1 MSNSKELAVVEQSEA
16 PVRRF
21 IPSETYEPRSIQD
34 AMWLAKV
41 LVQSR
46 LLPRAVTTPEQAFT
60 IILAGK
66 ELGLSAMQS
75 LRAVHVI
82 EGKPTLAADLQ
93 VALVKR
99 SPSCSYFRLVK
110 SDANE
115 AVYETQRGDDPE
127 PTRLSFTIADAQRAQ
142 LTGKDNWKKYPA
154 AMLRARCASA
164 LARVVYPELVMGVY
178 DPDELERP
186 MPPRK
191 PLPRL
196 QTTEPQDAESEPAPT
211 AAPAPSDVDAMI
223 AECQR
228 GFVNWDAK
236 RAWAEANKERKAGL
250 SEEARE
256 RITQAF
262 KAAHPTR
269 KPKEE
274 PPPAAAEP
282 PPPDTGEVAE
292 PGSDDGDDSL
302 PAA

>member
-1 MSNSKELAVVEQSEA
+1 VINGNGKELAVVEQSEA

-34 AMWLAKV
+34 ALWLAKV

-46 LLPRAVTTPEQAFT
+46 LLPRAVSTPEQAFT

-99 SPSCSYFRLVK
+99 SPTCRYFRMVK
-110 SDANE
+110 SDDKA
-115 AVYETQRGDDPE
+115 AVYETQRDGDPE
-127 PTRLSFTIADAQRAQ
+127 PTRLAFTIEEAQRAK
-142 LTGKDNWKKYPA
+142 LTGKDNWMKYPA

-164 LARVVYPELVMGVY
+164 LARIVYPELVMGVY

-186 MPPRK
+186 APPRRA
-191 PLPRL
+191 LPRV
-196 QTTEPQDAESEPAPT
+196 QESEPEDAEPEPEPDT
-211 AAPAPSDVDAMI
+211 SDADAMI
-223 AECQR
+223 AECER

-236 RAWAEANKERKAGL
+236 RAWADDNKERKAAL
-250 SEEARE
+250 AAEVQERVSAAFRAAHPRARTKQPEPPPVESEPADEAPPATEQSEEA
-256 RITQAF
+256 A
-262 KAAHPTR
+262 
-269 KPKEE
+269 
-274 PPPAAAEP
+274 
-282 PPPDTGEVAE
+282 
-292 PGSDDGDDSL
+292 
-302 PAA
+302 